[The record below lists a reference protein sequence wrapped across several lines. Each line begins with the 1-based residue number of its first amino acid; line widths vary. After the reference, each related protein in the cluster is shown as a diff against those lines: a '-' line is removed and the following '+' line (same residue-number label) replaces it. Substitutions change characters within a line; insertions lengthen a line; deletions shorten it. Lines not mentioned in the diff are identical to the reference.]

1 MRFYS
6 FLFILLIL
14 AIIVLYIMGDR
25 RMPET
30 ELVEQEIELNEQ

>member
-14 AIIVLYIMGDR
+14 AIIVLYILGDR